1 MEIDK
6 TSLLVTVDSDQT
18 ISELEKELNREDF
31 TLNYLPVPTSNI
43 LLADVLNERLPNLYG
58 DVYGGIEDLCVQ
70 VRLAQP
76 DGSVWENVL
85 APRSATGP
93 NLKKIAIGGGE
104 SFGIIVQA
112 TLRVFF
118 QPESKAMALVR
129 FSHKRQEEF
138 FLRTLRKNQTPV
150 PLWASLPR
158 EDVDPFFENLK
169 KSDRVLGISWW
180 GEKGEVQDQHRY
192 LQTLAVQKGGEWY
205 ELEEEKG
212 QREWLVDL
220 QRYAMQRIQTLVE
233 QNEGLS
239 LGHRNLIRKV
249 QSIL

>member
-6 TSLLVTVDSDQT
+6 TSLLVTVDSDHS
-18 ISELEKELNREDF
+18 IEEIEKELNREGF
-31 TLNYLPVPTSNI
+31 TLNYFPVPPSNI

-58 DVYGGIEDLCVQ
+58 EVFGGIEELCVQ

-112 TLRVFF
+112 TLKIFY
-118 QPESKAMALVR
+118 QPSAKAMAFVR
-129 FSHKRQEEF
+129 FANIRQEDF

-150 PLWASLPR
+150 PLWASFPR
-158 EDVDPFFENLK
+158 DDVEPFFENLK
-169 KSDRVLGISWW
+169 SSDRILGISWW
-180 GEKGEVQDQHRY
+180 GDKGEVQDQWRY
-192 LQTLAVQKGGEWY
+192 LQTIAIQKGGEWY
-205 ELEEEKG
+205 ELVEEAG
-212 QREWLVDL
+212 QREWFKDL
-220 QRYAMQRIQTLVE
+220 QRYGLHRVKKSLEDLKSLPPANRKLSQKIQ
-233 QNEGLS
+233 S
-239 LGHRNLIRKV
+239 LA
-249 QSIL
+249 